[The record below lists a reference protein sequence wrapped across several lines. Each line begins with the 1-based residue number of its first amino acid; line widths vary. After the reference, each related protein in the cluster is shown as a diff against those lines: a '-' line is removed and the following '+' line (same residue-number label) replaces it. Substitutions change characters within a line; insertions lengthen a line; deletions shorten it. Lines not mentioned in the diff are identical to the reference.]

1 MSGDRDGRVDA
12 ERHRRE
18 DRRTDDRAVDEIVEG
33 IADEDERHRRGVH
46 LAFVGV
52 TVPKQD
58 ELFEN
63 EEYQDAGEQRAEYRR
78 GFQLVKRLRE
88 KGEQRHAKQGADCI
102 TDQPGHQPRSQLFV
116 EQEERRG
123 DEKTAAAAQEAQP
136 QGCRE
141 ESTRHSSLLA

>member
-1 MSGDRDGRVDA
+1 
-12 ERHRRE
+12 
-18 DRRTDDRAVDEIVEG
+18 
-33 IADEDERHRRGVH
+33 VH

-63 EEYQDAGEQRAEYRR
+63 EEDQDAREQRTEDRR
-78 GFQLVKRLRE
+78 GFQLVKRLGE
-88 KGEQRHAKQGADCI
+88 KGEQRHAKQGADRV
-102 TDQPGHQPRSQLFV
+102 TDQPGYQPRSQLFV

-123 DEKTAAAAQEAQP
+123 DEKAAAAAQEAQP

-141 ESTRHSSLLA
+141 ERHATF